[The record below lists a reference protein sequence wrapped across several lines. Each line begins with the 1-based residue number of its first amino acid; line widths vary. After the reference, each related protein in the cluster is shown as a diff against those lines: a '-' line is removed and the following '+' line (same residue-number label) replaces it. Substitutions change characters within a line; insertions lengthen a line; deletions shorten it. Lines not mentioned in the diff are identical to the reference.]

1 MAAVASSIAA
11 MQANRP
17 PAIMDFF
24 KHAKENP
31 DVIKGAWVL
40 MLECDYVWTRPLQV
54 SGAQAARPGMQE
66 RVA

>member
-1 MAAVASSIAA
+1 
-11 MQANRP
+11 
-17 PAIMDFF
+17 MDFF

-54 SGAQAARPGMQE
+54 SDAQAARPGMQG
-66 RVA
+66 VFL